1 MADEQAL
8 DLPGWTRRIIPEA
21 QVSIAVNSTWPLLWQ
36 ANVAYQTFGSDNGAL
51 SIHWGESATM
61 EWFLAHTGVGS
72 LGHTRVIDE
81 DRLVQIDE
89 LVARRVRLRVIS
101 KAHGTAIDAAQ
112 DEGETI
118 FVTVAFAVRGGPVRV
133 GYRLPS
139 SERAEFEPLLERV
152 LAGVRPTC
160 HEND

>member
-1 MADEQAL
+1 VADEQAL
-8 DLPGWTRRIIPEA
+8 DSLGWTRRIIPEA
-21 QVSIAVNSTWPLLWQ
+21 QVSIAVNPTWPLLWQ

-61 EWFLAHTGVGS
+61 EWYLAHTGVGS

-101 KAHGTAIDAAQ
+101 KAHGTAIDTIVTAQ
-112 DEGETI
+112 GEGETI
-118 FVTVAFAVRGGPVRV
+118 FVTVAFFVRGAPVRV

-152 LAGVRPTC
+152 LAGVRPT
-160 HEND
+160 